1 VTTLKYLK
9 KKNKILKKVT
19 GLTLVPK
26 EQLKNVK
33 LKEPLYVGEVLD
45 DVSICPYCVLY
56 MKDSSC
62 TECPMYKAGNSCVF
76 SPNNTYAAVLKE
88 LHDLGYECIG
98 SVPKIRKLVEKFNKE
113 FEKKRRKKNDST
125 KVYEEKKQNSKK
137 ADRSETDP
145 KKSTEKSKDTS
156 TAITNK

>member
-1 VTTLKYLK
+1 MTTLKYLK

-33 LKEPLYVGEVLD
+33 LKKPLHIGEVFD

-56 MKDSSC
+56 MKNGSC
-62 TECPMYKAGNSCVF
+62 TKCPMDKAGNSCIL
-76 SPNNTYAAVLKE
+76 SPDNTYTAVLNK
-88 LHDLGYECIG
+88 LHDIGYSCIG

-113 FEKKRRKKNDST
+113 FEKKRRKKNDSV
-125 KVYEEKKQNSKK
+125 KVHEEKKQDTKK
-137 ADRSETDP
+137 ADRIETDP
-145 KKSTEKSKDTS
+145 KESTEKSKDTS
-156 TAITNK
+156 TTIATK